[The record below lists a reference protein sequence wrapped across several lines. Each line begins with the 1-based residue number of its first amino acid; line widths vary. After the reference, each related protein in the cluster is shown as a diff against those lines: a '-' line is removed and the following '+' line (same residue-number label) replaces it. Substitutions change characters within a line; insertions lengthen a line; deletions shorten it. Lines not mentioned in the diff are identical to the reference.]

1 MLHATRHGG
10 GFADVSRQPR
20 QEKQKFTVRGPGRP
34 ESNQHGPCCLAD
46 LIHHRPDGVRHVAG
60 PEYGDPVV
68 TYRGQRRIGRGAPPP
83 SLPPAHPPPP
93 RGAPPGK
100 GEIDPPRDQVAEQE
114 FWIAGALLR
123 GQNPALVHVSQV
135 AERALDE
142 DVGAGDLGAGNL
154 LDVLD
159 QALDPRSL
167 PNRLL
172 ELKLAAVSAA
182 MSNNRRSL
190 FQPVA
195 SFAALR

>member
-1 MLHATRHGG
+1 MLHAPRSGG

-68 TYRGQRRIGRGAPPP
+68 TYRGQRRILQGDPRKREIE
-83 SLPPAHPPPP
+83 PP
-93 RGAPPGK
+93 R
-100 GEIDPPRDQVAEQE
+100 EQVAEQE

-123 GQNPALVHVSQV
+123 VQIRALVHVSQV

-159 QALDPRSL
+159 QALNPRSL
-167 PNRLL
+167 PNRLF
-172 ELKLAAVSAA
+172 EFELAAVSAA
-182 MSNNRRSL
+182 MSEQRRSL